1 MSTTR
6 SVVLELVEFIRSENI
21 KSLVAHLVEKFG
33 PQLEEVDYV
42 DTFRALRLRY
52 DQVRLNCSGIT
63 SGQSPPRL
71 SAAHSCAR
79 VCQLGVDTFCALRL
93 KMRPGAN
100 KPAQPFFFALALALC
115 SRGAKGLGFR
125 VYLHSSGAVLLR
137 PSVADIGVAS

>member
-63 SGQSPPRL
+63 SGQSPPPGFQQPTAVRGCASWAWTPSARCASKCDRVRSNLL
-71 SAAHSCAR
+71 SLSSSPWPWRCAQGEQR
-79 VCQLGVDTFCALRL
+79 V
-93 KMRPGAN
+93 
-100 KPAQPFFFALALALC
+100 
-115 SRGAKGLGFR
+115 
-125 VYLHSSGAVLLR
+125 
-137 PSVADIGVAS
+137 